1 MANDPWGQYLQPP
14 VQPAQAPAVSSD
26 GSDPW
31 GSYLNKPVIDQDQ
44 DRKLTNLPAP
54 HPGMFKDMD
63 PETAKI
69 VYNSYANHPNS
80 ETTKDG
86 QLLYNGVPVPKPGEN
101 TGFVNTVTNVGNYM
115 LTGMSRPV
123 SWAVDRMTGS
133 TDKSLPD
140 YLLHGNEQTTGV
152 GGLSNDLGTGTAGGA
167 VNAVHNTATGV
178 ASLVGTGVDKV
189 AGAGT
194 SDKAIKAID
203 ETLPAFNA
211 KNSTQNIAATTSE
224 IGAGLIA
231 GNAAAGAA
239 LKASGW
245 APEAVSSFVSKAPK
259 VAKYFG
265 GLLAHATA
273 GGMGMAL
280 TTSGEGKT
288 LLAGPNAQFPIVQDY
303 APFLKGLQG
312 KTQSEAQNIL
322 EKRMNVVLD
331 NIAIAMPVGA
341 AADTAKGVMHFA
353 WEGFIKPLFGAANPR
368 MQEQLIGNGIISD
381 LARLTKTSD
390 NDVPALRDKMV
401 DLLSDPKNRQIL
413 LGDQEAGQLVEGVEG
428 ISPVATK
435 LDTATTVSRG
445 LANAADDTEEAQ
457 ALRHGM
463 FSHRKAVIGNEGNLT
478 ELATNRPTN
487 DLSKLT
493 FQTQNAFGGEPAA
506 QTAAEGLQ
514 KVGQEEA
521 GAARA
526 GLEET
531 QQKINTL
538 NAAYPNIVA
547 KNALG
552 NAVTETADE
561 PLSAATQTKNALT
574 QKIDQNVARGIKT
587 TNENVGAAWKNIPEG
602 LQVTNPQRLEESLV
616 NAQNYLTPAMTKVVK
631 DAVKFG
637 EDGEVQAGDFSK
649 LQQLRKPL
657 SDAIDNA
664 IGTPAYGPLKDL
676 RQNLFGAEGEAADI
690 AKSGQPGAEKVQ
702 EAVNAYKAGSQ
713 TKSGY
718 VGDIEN
724 ANQNLRFDEPKRA
737 DTVAGIIQNGVKSGQ
752 PNQIAHFADVL
763 SKPEFGSS
771 HDLLPQLMK
780 ADIADDFRTQL
791 KSNGGIPD
799 VPSLLN
805 KIQQYR
811 QMLNAPQ
818 YADQAKSFDEFANQI
833 IQNKSD
839 VKALEGVLEG
849 QTEQYGEVADK
860 IHSDVLK
867 HFFESNVNQPV
878 TDGMEA
884 FKNLF
889 KDSSNGK
896 QLDYILS
903 KAQDKPEVMDG
914 IRAAYSKTLDDTLF
928 SGAENTGGGGLLKK
942 NATDNGVL
950 KVGDKIFTGKYAPI
964 MDAVRQLSDPA
975 MENQIAKSVGA
986 SKASPEGVTYTTS
999 KAATNKLI
1007 QLAFG
1012 PLSKI
1017 GARIGAISGT
1027 LLEKLDPG
1035 GAAKQIKDVFFSDPD
1050 EAIRILNSLKYN
1062 TSDPQVKRQMFQLL
1076 VNNGLYTQQDYP
1088 AWEKAVQEQDTKQQ
1102 TQDALKKGQKK
1113 TPKE

>member
-1 MANDPWGQYLQPP
+1 
-14 VQPAQAPAVSSD
+14 
-26 GSDPW
+26 
-31 GSYLNKPVIDQDQ
+31 
-44 DRKLTNLPAP
+44 
-54 HPGMFKDMD
+54 
-63 PETAKI
+63 
-69 VYNSYANHPNS
+69 
-80 ETTKDG
+80 
-86 QLLYNGVPVPKPGEN
+86 
-101 TGFVNTVTNVGNYM
+101 
-115 LTGMSRPV
+115 
-123 SWAVDRMTGS
+123 
-133 TDKSLPD
+133 
-140 YLLHGNEQTTGV
+140 
-152 GGLSNDLGTGTAGGA
+152 
-167 VNAVHNTATGV
+167 
-178 ASLVGTGVDKV
+178 
-189 AGAGT
+189 
-194 SDKAIKAID
+194 
-203 ETLPAFNA
+203 
-211 KNSTQNIAATTSE
+211 
-224 IGAGLIA
+224 
-231 GNAAAGAA
+231 
-239 LKASGW
+239 
-245 APEAVSSFVSKAPK
+245 
-259 VAKYFG
+259 
-265 GLLAHATA
+265 
-273 GGMGMAL
+273 
-280 TTSGEGKT
+280 
-288 LLAGPNAQFPIVQDY
+288 
-303 APFLKGLQG
+303 
-312 KTQSEAQNIL
+312 
-322 EKRMNVVLD
+322 
-331 NIAIAMPVGA
+331 
-341 AADTAKGVMHFA
+341 
-353 WEGFIKPLFGAANPR
+353 
-368 MQEQLIGNGIISD
+368 
-381 LARLTKTSD
+381 
-390 NDVPALRDKMV
+390 MV